1 MRDSLSWPIPVS
13 ERISILYIE
22 RESIERDGHTLVA
35 VSGDR
40 RTVIPVGKTSA
51 IFLGPGS
58 TLSHAAAALCAL
70 EQTLL
75 IWVGEAGVRLYTSA
89 NPLGNP
95 ERVLR
100 QARLHLD
107 PVARLGSARAIFRLM
122 FGEEAPP
129 RRSVEQLR
137 GLEGVR
143 VKQMLREMA
152 VTHGITWNGRNT
164 SGRQDPVNLAIS
176 TATAA
181 LYGLSEAVILALG
194 YSPSIGFVHSGAPR
208 SFVFDLADTVK
219 FRTVVPL
226 AVKLAAESP
235 NNLEQRVRTACR
247 DLFVDNRIAATLVHH
262 TETILHV
269 DDRN

>member
-22 RESIERDGHTLVA
+22 RESIERDGHALVA
-35 VSGDR
+35 VSGAR

-58 TLSHAAAALCAL
+58 TLSHAAAALCTL

-95 ERVLR
+95 DRVLR
-100 QARLHLD
+100 QAPLHLD
-107 PVARLGSARAIFRLM
+107 PVARLGAARAIFRLM

-137 GLEGVR
+137 GLEGAK
-143 VKQMLREMA
+143 VKQILRDLTA
-152 VTHGITWNGRNT
+152 THGISWNGRNT
-164 SGRQDPVNLAIS
+164 SGDHDAVSLAIS

-194 YSPSIGFVHSGAPR
+194 YSPAIGFVHSGAPR

-219 FRTVVPL
+219 FRSVVPL
-226 AVKLAAESP
+226 AVKLVAASP
-235 NNLEQRVRTACR
+235 NNLEKRVRTACR
-247 DLFVDNRIAATLVHH
+247 DLFVSTRMASTLVEN
-262 TETILHV
+262 TETILYA
-269 DDRN
+269 DDRD